1 MAFAAHPQ
9 GGSWRQAGHRA
20 PCRKTRRGTACLDIN
35 AIQSVVD
42 CHAWRVASTCTRMCQ
57 KRREKRCLQSRKRRR
72 PSKFCGVFLLNDQA
86 SPKPD
91 DVPMRADMSRK
102 RSAFVSLGSSSVSI
116 CAESPFVCCAES
128 SHRPACVR
136 AARAVPSPQPL
147 SRWERGSGFSLLPSG
162 EGAPQGRMRVRAQP
176 RSKRSRGR
184 CARRTLTP
192 TPLPVGEGLGLSL
205 LPSGEGAP
213 QGRMRVRAQP
223 RSDGSLRAPH
233 LHPNSS
239 PDGRGAMNFP
249 PRGRY
254 GLVHSLYP
262 RRDAHA

>member
-20 PCRKTRRGTACLDIN
+20 PCRKTRRGTACIDIN
-35 AIQSVVD
+35 AIQSVVH
-42 CHAWRVASTCTRMCQ
+42 CHAWRVASTCTRMYR

-147 SRWERGSGFSLLPSG
+147 SRRERGPGFSLLPSG
-162 EGAPQGRMRVRAQP
+162 EGAPQGRMRVRAKP
-176 RSKRSRGR
+176 RSDGSCVRF
-184 CARRTLTP
+184 ARRTLTP

-213 QGRMRVRAQP
+213 QGRMRVG
-223 RSDGSLRAPH
+223 RSLAAMGRFALRIFTPTP
-233 LHPNSS
+233 LPVGE
-239 PDGRGAMNFP
+239 GR
-249 PRGRY
+249 
-254 GLVHSLYP
+254 
-262 RRDAHA
+262 